1 MKPDIKAI
9 SQKYT
14 IRHDQKKFHIQYK
27 ISQPCQIKAQEKYI
41 LTDKE
46 LYTANMEYYM
56 TYLQSSDGIT
66 ISRKRALK
74 ELESHGITSQS
85 EINEFYSELGYRE
98 TYEAYEVL
106 VWLGH

>member
-1 MKPDIKAI
+1 
-9 SQKYT
+9 
-14 IRHDQKKFHIQYK
+14 
-27 ISQPCQIKAQEKYI
+27 
-41 LTDKE
+41 
-46 LYTANMEYYM
+46 M